1 MQRYRPD
8 KLVARICF
16 LTLALFWMLPL
27 AIGAWWYRGGGYVLQ
42 FTWLD
47 ALVMSALCFYFVGEM
62 AHVAR
67 KLVRSL

>member
-1 MQRYRPD
+1 MQVSQLDRQ
-8 KLVARICF
+8 VARICF
-16 LTLALFWMLPL
+16 LTLALFWTLPL
-27 AIGAWWYRGGGYVLQ
+27 ALGSWWYRGGSYVLN